1 MSGSPGNVYEKG
13 VKKMRVQKE
22 LKSGNPGTVIPGSHS
37 PGGNLTGVHWLRI
50 SFDFKQLDSVK
61 AMVCSFFGVCE
72 MCYNGILSYSARFI
86 WASGVSLCFD
96 EDPELRQKAHRGRI
110 TLDVPGSC
118 CDELTAPDLLL
129 LKQYCQEL
137 RGKCT
142 RIDVFFDDYN
152 RLVNLDELRDTV
164 EKNDFSGF
172 RIVGQNSTRDR
183 TKKKNGGMTY
193 DAVTFGRRGSKGSGK
208 YLRVYDKN
216 LESKGEENCIRWE
229 VEFTQHYAEEVFK
242 ILAGADGNLDVYAI
256 CCGSLVA
263 GCIKFV
269 HRNGDKNIT
278 RLELYDWW
286 ESIEKCLGVLHIR
299 IAKKKNSLTGMI
311 EWTERQVSP
320 TLSVI
325 AQAFKTERDLYDW
338 LQEIRD
344 VGESKLS
351 AHQRQVAEQNAGCLT
366 FNPKCNREK
375 NETAY
380 LNAMCTQVR

>member
-1 MSGSPGNVYEKG
+1 MLEKK
-13 VKKMRVQKE
+13 VS
-22 LKSGNPGTVIPGSHS
+22 KSVNPGTVIPGFKSQK
-37 PGGNLTGVHWLRI
+37 GNPTGVHWLRI
-50 SFDFKQLDSVK
+50 SFDFKDLDSIK

-72 MCYNGILSYSARFI
+72 ICYNGILSYSARYI

-96 EDPELRQKAHRGRI
+96 ENKELREKAHRGRI
-110 TLDVPGSC
+110 TLDIPGSA

-137 RGKCT
+137 NGKCT
-142 RIDVFFDDYN
+142 RLDVFFDDYD
-152 RLVNLDELRDTV
+152 RLVSLQGLRDTID
-164 EKNDFSGF
+164 KNDFSGF
-172 RIVGQNSTRDR
+172 RIVSKNQTLDR

-193 DAVTFGRRGSKGSGK
+193 DAVSFGRRGSSGSGK

-216 LESKGEENCIRWE
+216 LESKGKENCIRWE
-229 VEFTQHYAEEVFK
+229 VEFTQHYAEQVFK

-256 CCGSLVA
+256 ACGA
-263 GCIKFV
+263 IIGGCIKFV

-286 ESIEKCLGVLHIR
+286 ESIVSRLGVLQIR
-299 IAKKKNSLTGMI
+299 IAKKKNTLTGMI
-311 EWTERQVSP
+311 EWTEHQLSP

-325 AQAFKTERDLYDW
+325 ARAFKTERDFYDW
-338 LQEIRD
+338 MQEIRD

-351 AHQRQVAEQNAGCLT
+351 AHQCQIVEQNSRSLV

-375 NETAY
+375 NKSAY
-380 LNAMCTQVR
+380 LNAMCVQIS